1 MIYKNPNNKYY
12 AQYSSYPHTF
22 YDKVVEAGSNQKGC
36 TMHYCNCGY
45 YEEWDTTG
53 YASDMSTLT
62 AALKDTDR
70 LSKKDFSA
78 ESCAARGYVTYADA
92 DGILHTVYSNQ
103 INVVD
108 TQIV

>member
-1 MIYKNPNNKYY
+1 MVLQYDNSPNEVRTLKDCSCKQNKSGRSRSQSKRLYN
-12 AQYSSYPHTF
+12 ALLQLRLL
-22 YDKVVEAGSNQKGC
+22 Q
-36 TMHYCNCGY
+36 
-45 YEEWDTTG
+45 EWDATG

-62 AALKDTDR
+62 AALKYTDR
-70 LSKKDFSA
+70 LSQKDFSA